1 MKVAVGANLAL
12 RFLLELATLA
22 AVGYWGWTT
31 GDGAM
36 RWVLAIGSVGAV
48 ITVWALFVSPKH
60 AIETS
65 KQLSLAIELAVWV
78 ATGAALHAT
87 GHGLLALAFAMISV
101 TSGLLNYVWR

>member
-1 MKVAVGANLAL
+1 MKAANLVL
-12 RFLLELATLA
+12 RFVLELCSLA

-36 RWVLAIGSVGAV
+36 RWALAIGSVAVV

-60 AIETS
+60 TIETS
-65 KQLSLAIELAVWV
+65 KQVSLAIELAVWV

-87 GHGLLALAFAMISV
+87 GHGLLALAFAMVSV
-101 TSGLLNYVWR
+101 ISGLLNYAWR